1 MMRTMLRQTLNYLS
15 QKKWEKLLVKKFN
28 KIMLEHPLNINDDK
42 VPDGKYIIIIIW
54 SIDFI

>member
-28 KIMLEHPLNINDDK
+28 KIMLEYPLNINDDQ
-42 VPDGKYIIIIIW
+42 VPDGKYVMFLF
-54 SIDFI
+54 DL